1 MKTLILPIS
10 LLSLLLTSPVVFA
23 QDVTAACKGVL
34 IVTIGQ
40 DGPDQIAAVN
50 AEFTMKMSGTR
61 ATFTLANQFAPA
73 IKGTGVE
80 SGDDTRPWKL
90 EAKDADGLV
99 FKGGLTPVKAG
110 YPGDTT
116 LYMLVELKSSKV
128 FISGPMSCLMK

>member
-1 MKTLILPIS
+1 MPLGLQIIPGRKRRFGPGLWGRY
-10 LLSLLLTSPVVFA
+10 FW
-23 QDVTAACKGVL
+23 KGVNL
-34 IVTIGQ
+34 AMRVMQRDPDRLTTIFERQ
-40 DGPDQIAAVN
+40 DIG
-50 AEFTMKMSGTR
+50 R
-61 ATFTLANQFAPA
+61 
-73 IKGTGVE
+73 TGVE